1 MILVDTSSWIH
12 FLRTDGNPVVRDRVR
27 DALSNGRARLC
38 PIVQLELWNGA
49 RGNREVQILK
59 QFSSAI
65 PELAI
70 NDAVWQLAYDMAR
83 RLRSKGVT
91 IPAADVL
98 IAACAKY
105 HDASLESADS
115 DFELI
120 KMSNN

>member
-12 FLRTDGNPVVRDRVR
+12 FLRTDGDPLARGRVL
-27 DALSNGRARLC
+27 DALDNGQARLC

-49 RGNREVQILK
+49 SGKREIHILN
-59 QFSSAI
+59 QFASTI

-70 NDAVWQLAYDMAR
+70 NTAVWQLAYETAR
-83 RLRSKGVT
+83 QLRSRGIT
-91 IPAADVL
+91 IPASDVL

-105 HDASLESADS
+105 HGATLETTDS

-120 KMSNN
+120 KKIYN

>member
-12 FLRTDGNPVVRDRVR
+12 FLRTDGNLVVRDRVC
-27 DALSNGRARLC
+27 DVLSHGQARLC

-59 QFSSAI
+59 EFSFAI
-65 PELAI
+65 PEPAI
-70 NDAVWQLAYDMAR
+70 NSSVWQLAYEMAR
-83 RLRSKGVT
+83 HLSSKGVM
-91 IPAADVL
+91 IPATDIL
-98 IAACAKY
+98 TAACAKY

-120 KMSNN
+120 KSSNS

>member
-12 FLRTDGNPVVRDRVR
+12 FLRTDGNALARSRVLE
-27 DALSNGRARLC
+27 ALENGQARLC

-49 RGNREVQILK
+49 RGKREIHILN
-59 QFSSAI
+59 QFASAI

-70 NDAVWQLAYDMAR
+70 NTAVWQLAYEMAR
-83 RLRSKGVT
+83 QLRSRGVT
-91 IPAADVL
+91 IPATDVL

-105 HDASLESADS
+105 HGAGLETTDS

-120 KMSNN
+120 NEIYN